1 VKPTPVPTDEFYF
14 PVDSAVCV
22 ETPALGVPKLMNV
35 HVRTQDGEL
44 VADNADRE
52 DRSLPPGAYTVEL
65 SAHHLGIRFEVVRNL
80 ATWRGVCNVHSWLRL
95 HPALNLFKKSR

>member
-35 HVRTQDGEL
+35 HVRT
-44 VADNADRE
+44 
-52 DRSLPPGAYTVEL
+52 
-65 SAHHLGIRFEVVRNL
+65 
-80 ATWRGVCNVHSWLRL
+80 
-95 HPALNLFKKSR
+95 